1 MILETIRLKSFMNL
15 AVLLPLKIFFI
26 SIFFSS
32 QVFTKNIILDC
43 DVTLVGIEGKD
54 MASNDSE
61 VIDINL
67 KAKTVFFG
75 AEAIPYRLKNRLKV
89 YEGIYFKGNKRTFA
103 IENKLV
109 INKKDFQSSLNK
121 NIWDNNLIS
130 VNSYSY
136 FDCKQKN

>member
-1 MILETIRLKSFMNL
+1 MKQEVLFLLKTLIIGLSFSAQAL
-15 AVLLPLKIFFI
+15 
-26 SIFFSS
+26 
-32 QVFTKNIILDC
+32 TKNIILDC
-43 DVTLVGIEGKD
+43 DVTLVGIDGKE

-61 VIDINL
+61 IIDINL
-67 KAKTVFFG
+67 KTKTVFFG